1 MMETNNGFK
10 STGVRERDFRF
21 LFMDVPDVYDA
32 ADHPQT
38 TWIADKFRFRVA

>member
-10 STGVRERDFRF
+10 STGGRERDFRF
-21 LFMDVPDVYDA
+21 LFMDAPDVYDA